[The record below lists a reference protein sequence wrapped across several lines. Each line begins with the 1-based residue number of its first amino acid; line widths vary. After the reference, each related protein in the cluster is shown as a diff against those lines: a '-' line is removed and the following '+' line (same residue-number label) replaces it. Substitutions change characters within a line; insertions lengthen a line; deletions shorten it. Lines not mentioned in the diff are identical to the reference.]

1 MVTNSLLS
9 LSLSFSLSLSL
20 DIDSSS
26 GAVGPDVSATPPS
39 ELTALSPPTKTP
51 TKRNRCHVCRKK
63 VGLTGEKE
71 KGGRE
76 REGEERRGEERRGE
90 ERWVVYITHRH

>member
-1 MVTNSLLS
+1 M
-9 LSLSFSLSLSL
+9 
-20 DIDSSS
+20 
-26 GAVGPDVSATPPS
+26 GPDVSATPPS

-76 REGEERRGEERRGE
+76 RERERRGEVGGIYNSQTLK
-90 ERWVVYITHRH
+90 YICGPFSQNITGY